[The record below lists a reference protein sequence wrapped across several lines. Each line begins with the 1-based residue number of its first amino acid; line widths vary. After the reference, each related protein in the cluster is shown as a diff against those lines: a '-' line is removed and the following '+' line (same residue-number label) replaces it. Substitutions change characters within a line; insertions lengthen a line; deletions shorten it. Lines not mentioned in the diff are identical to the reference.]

1 MVEPA
6 ARPLAPEALVEML
19 TAYAT
24 HGTRVVTL
32 GRDVDAFGGFRQSM
46 ARQGL
51 SVSMAWDAKQAADV
65 IAMVRP
71 EVAVVDLESLREG
84 CAIIAGLAGAEP
96 LPHLILLFGTKDPA
110 PGFAHAV
117 RDPAHASRALPLD
130 RLVVELGKRSES
142 RPAERR

>member
-1 MVEPA
+1 
-6 ARPLAPEALVEML
+6 
-19 TAYAT
+19 
-24 HGTRVVTL
+24 
-32 GRDVDAFGGFRQSM
+32 M

-71 EVAVVDLESLREG
+71 EVAVVDLDSLREG
-84 CAIIAGLAGAEP
+84 CAIMAGLAGAQP
-96 LPHLILLFGTKDPA
+96 LPHFVLMFGARDPA

-130 RLVVELGKRSES
+130 RLIAELAKRSEG